1 MRGRRPAALVRGK
14 VLAAAGELLLAE
26 GMGGFTI
33 EKVAARAGSSRMTI
47 YKWWPSKG
55 SLALDGYA
63 SVVSHSLEFPDTGD
77 TEADI
82 AAQLLAF
89 VHLVRDTPAG
99 RVIGGLIGAAQTDTQ
114 LGLSFRERY
123 SRPRR
128 ELAEQTLRRG
138 MERGELRADFDP
150 QVVVD
155 QLWGAVYHRLLIPD
169 EPLTDEFARALVAN
183 ILPGLRKETAVTA
196 STPAA
201 IQAFV
206 DATNNADTE
215 AFVAAFTEDA
225 FLDDWGRQFHGHD
238 GVASW
243 NKTDNIGVRA
253 HFELASVEPA
263 GEPDSY
269 TVTIKVRS
277 HRFNGTGTMAIKVSG
292 DKIASL
298 VIS

>member
-1 MRGRRPAALVRGK
+1 MRGRRPADLVRGR

-26 GMGGFTI
+26 GMAGFTI
-33 EKVAARAGSSRMTI
+33 EKVAARAGASRMTI

-55 SLALDGYA
+55 SLALDGYE
-63 SVVSHSLEFPDTGD
+63 SVVRHGLEFPDTGD
-77 TEADI
+77 VEADI

-89 VHLVRDTPAG
+89 VHLVRDSRAG
-99 RVIGGLIGAAQTDTQ
+99 RVIRELVGAAQTDAE
-114 LGLSFRERY
+114 LALSFRERY

-128 ELAEQTLRRG
+128 ALAQRTLRAAV
-138 MERGELRADFDP
+138 ERGELRPDFDP

-183 ILPGLRKETAVTA
+183 VLPGLRPRRDTV

-206 DATNNADTE
+206 DATNSADAE

-243 NKTDNIGVRA
+243 NKTDNIGVQA
-253 HFELASVEPA
+253 HFEIEKIEPG

-269 TVTIKVRS
+269 TVTMKVRS
-277 HRFNGTGTMAIKVSG
+277 HRFNGTGPMAVKVRG